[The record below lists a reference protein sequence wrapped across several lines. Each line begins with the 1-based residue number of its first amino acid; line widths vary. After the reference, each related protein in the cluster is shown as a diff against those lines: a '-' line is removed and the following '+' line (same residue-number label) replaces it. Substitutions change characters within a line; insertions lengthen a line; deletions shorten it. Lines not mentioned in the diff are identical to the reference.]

1 MMTRSCA
8 TRIAAA
14 LLFASMLGASP
25 WALPPAWSAPLP
37 AAAGTSSAAIRAVDV
52 DETVGWYRDRLG
64 FRVIADRTLV
74 QGRSVVLE
82 RGGMLLE
89 VAEAADPAR
98 TQTASVRTQDPET
111 TAGLAAPVLSLLV
124 DDVDAEVERL
134 RALGVIVAA
143 EPDDD
148 LDGRFRTAWI
158 SDRDKRIIE
167 LREPLSG
174 GTGNVP

>member
-8 TRIAAA
+8 TRIASA
-14 LLFASMLGASP
+14 LLFVSMLGASP
-25 WALPPAWSAPLP
+25 WALPPAWSAPAP
-37 AAAGTSSAAIRAVDV
+37 AVASSSAAIRADDV
-52 DETVGWYRDRLG
+52 DATVRWYRDRLG
-64 FRVIADRTLV
+64 FRVIADQTVV

-98 TQTASVRTQDPET
+98 SQTATVWTQDPET
-111 TAGLAAPVLSLLV
+111 TGSLAAPVVSLLV

-134 RALGVIVAA
+134 RGLGVIVAA

-148 LDGRFRTAWI
+148 LEGRFRTAWI
-158 SDRDKRIIE
+158 SDLDKRIVE

>member
-1 MMTRSCA
+1 M
-8 TRIAAA
+8 
-14 LLFASMLGASP
+14 
-25 WALPPAWSAPLP
+25 P
-37 AAAGTSSAAIRAVDV
+37 AAAAASSAAIHTDDV
-52 DETVGWYRDRLG
+52 DEAVRWYRDTLG
-64 FRVIADRTLV
+64 FRVLADRTLV

-89 VAEAADPAR
+89 VAEAAEPTR
-98 TQTASVRTQDPET
+98 SQTASIGMQDPET

-134 RALGVIVAA
+134 RGLGVIVAA

-148 LDGRFRTAWI
+148 LEGRFRTAWI

>member
-8 TRIAAA
+8 TRIASA
-14 LLFASMLGASP
+14 LLFVSVLAAGSF
-25 WALPPAWSAPLP
+25 ALPPAWSAPAP
-37 AAAGTSSAAIRAVDV
+37 AVAASSAAIRTGDV
-52 DETVGWYRDRLG
+52 DETVRWYRDVLG

-89 VAEAADPAR
+89 VAEAAETTRA
-98 TQTASVRTQDPET
+98 QTASARTQDPET
-111 TAGLAAPVLSLLV
+111 TAAFAAPILSLLV

-134 RALGVIVAA
+134 RGLGAIVAA

-148 LDGRFRTAWI
+148 LEGRFRTAWI
-158 SDRDKRIIE
+158 SDRDKRIVE